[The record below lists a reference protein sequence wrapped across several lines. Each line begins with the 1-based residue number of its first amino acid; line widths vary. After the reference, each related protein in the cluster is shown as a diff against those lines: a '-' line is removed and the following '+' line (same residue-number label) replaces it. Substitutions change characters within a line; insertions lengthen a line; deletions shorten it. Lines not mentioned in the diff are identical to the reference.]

1 MRNFILTIAA
11 VAALALA
18 EPAMAYDSGGVMAM
32 QDALDVATDLG
43 LATVSH
49 TNFFGDKWEIEGR
62 DVSGRWMKVDV
73 DAYTGEVR
81 HVDRGW

>member
-1 MRNFILTIAA
+1 MRKYLMPI
-11 VAALALA
+11 VAALALGCA
-18 EPAMAYDSGGVMAM
+18 APALAYDSGDLISM

-49 TNFFGDKWEIEGR
+49 TNFEGDEWEIEGR
-62 DVSGRWMKVDV
+62 DRAGQWMEVWV

-81 HVDRGW
+81 SVNR